1 MVSLA
6 IAAWSFAY
14 YQILNEELDLRR
26 KKPYDY
32 FENGD
37 MMDVMFHFLSS
48 NENFMR
54 YLSAF
59 EPYTAGAELF
69 LSGILRE

>member
-1 MVSLA
+1 M
-6 IAAWSFAY
+6 
-14 YQILNEELDLRR
+14 RR

-37 MMDVMFHFLSS
+37 MMDVQFNFFSS
-48 NENFMR
+48 YEIIMC

-59 EPYTAGAELF
+59 EPITAGAELF